1 MTVLPGKLRETWLF
15 PQDAQRDALSA
26 KGASQARSMFALF
39 TGKESEISLP
49 AGSRRVWKDA
59 FKPDS

>member
-39 TGKESEISLP
+39 TG
-49 AGSRRVWKDA
+49 
-59 FKPDS
+59 